1 MPSTSFLFPTE
12 HKFPSYEISFLPAAL
27 SDIMPLI
34 FQREE
39 RIKIMRHSV
48 SILKFSY
55 LIGKTPPHS
64 KKKERK
70 EGRKAKIQQKRCN
83 HPQVPGPK
91 ELNGT
96 IRRILYLGT
105 NFRHFRFF
113 SSLLIKVK
121 MGNSEISSLA
131 ETEHESPVRRED
143 AQWLPGSLCC
153 SAVMK
158 SPLIY
163 LPSPTVNY
171 FSIYLVDLQVEGNLL
186 PGNCLTS
193 MLSRRHSDPVRLT
206 AAWVDFYLIA
216 TLN

>member
-70 EGRKAKIQQKRCN
+70 EEKQKYN
-83 HPQVPGPK
+83 KKGAIIHKFQDQK
-91 ELNGT
+91 N
-96 IRRILYLGT
+96 
-105 NFRHFRFF
+105 
-113 SSLLIKVK
+113 
-121 MGNSEISSLA
+121 
-131 ETEHESPVRRED
+131 
-143 AQWLPGSLCC
+143 
-153 SAVMK
+153 
-158 SPLIY
+158 
-163 LPSPTVNY
+163 
-171 FSIYLVDLQVEGNLL
+171 
-186 PGNCLTS
+186 
-193 MLSRRHSDPVRLT
+193 
-206 AAWVDFYLIA
+206 
-216 TLN
+216 